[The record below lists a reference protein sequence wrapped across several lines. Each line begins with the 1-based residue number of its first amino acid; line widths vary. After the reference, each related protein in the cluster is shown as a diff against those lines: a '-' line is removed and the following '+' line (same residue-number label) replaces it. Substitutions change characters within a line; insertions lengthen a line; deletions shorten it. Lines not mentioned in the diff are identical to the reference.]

1 MTHNADFIG
10 LVWVVKLWGLIATRQ
25 SDGIALSQY
34 PIAFDNVVFCKIG
47 TISQLGTAVK
57 AITNTQETYNTLEQ
71 ICFNVVELEE
81 IEVIPSVYFLAIG
94 K

>member
-25 SDGIALSQY
+25 SDGIAVSQY
-34 PIAFDNVVFCKIG
+34 PLKFDDVVFCKIG
-47 TISQLGTAVK
+47 TITQNGTVFK

-71 ICFNVVELEE
+71 ICFNVVSLEE
-81 IEVIPSVYFLAIG
+81 LEVIPSVYFLAIG

>member
-1 MTHNADFIG
+1 M
-10 LVWVVKLWGLIATRQ
+10 
-25 SDGIALSQY
+25 
-34 PIAFDNVVFCKIG
+34 VFCKIG

-71 ICFNVVELEE
+71 ICFNVVALED
-81 IEVIPSVYFLAIG
+81 IDVIPSVYFLAFG

>member
-1 MTHNADFIG
+1 MP
-10 LVWVVKLWGLIATRQ
+10 LVSRLWGLIATRQ
-25 SDGIALSQY
+25 SDGIAVSQY
-34 PIAFDNVVFCKIG
+34 PLAFDDVVFCKIG
-47 TISQLGTAVK
+47 TISQNGTAVK

-81 IEVIPSVYFLAIG
+81 LEVIPSVYFLAIG

>member
-1 MTHNADFIG
+1 M
-10 LVWVVKLWGLIATRQ
+10 LCKLWGLIATRQ
-25 SDGIALSQY
+25 NDGIAVLSY
-34 PIAFDNVVFCKIG
+34 PIAFDSAAFCKIG
-47 TISQLGTAVK
+47 TISQSGTAVK

-81 IEVIPSVYFLAIG
+81 LEVIPSVYFLAIG

>member
-1 MTHNADFIG
+1 MLH
-10 LVWVVKLWGLIATRQ
+10 LLYRLWGLIATRQ

-71 ICFNVVELEE
+71 ICFNVVGLEE
-81 IEVIPSVYFLAIG
+81 IDAIPSVYFLAIG